1 MPQRLR
7 RRAFG
12 CLQSVSQHFEITKE
26 IITKIARFE
35 VARRSQITYMNR
47 TLNRFP
53 EFPLG
58 R

>member
-1 MPQRLR
+1 MPQGPR

-12 CLQSVSQHFEITKE
+12 RLRSGSQAIEITKE

-35 VARRSQITYMNR
+35 VARSSQITYMNR
-47 TLNRFP
+47 ELNRFP